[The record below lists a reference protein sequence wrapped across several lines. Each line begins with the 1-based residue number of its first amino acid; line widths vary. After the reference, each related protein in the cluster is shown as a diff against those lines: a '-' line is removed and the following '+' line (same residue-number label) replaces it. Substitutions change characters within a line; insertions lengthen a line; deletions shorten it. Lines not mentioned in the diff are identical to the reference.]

1 MESECHLP
9 NPQLVDSLYS
19 FCSLQHLL
27 NLCDLQARQT
37 KVLEVLVQGNCRPTS
52 LDPERNGEG
61 GRERKRGRERGKRGE
76 RERESEQGGERE
88 SFY

>member
-52 LDPERNGEG
+52 LDPGRNGEG
-61 GRERKRGRERGKRGE
+61 GEGEKREGRGGRERILLLTIE
-76 RERESEQGGERE
+76 PQVYS
-88 SFY
+88 